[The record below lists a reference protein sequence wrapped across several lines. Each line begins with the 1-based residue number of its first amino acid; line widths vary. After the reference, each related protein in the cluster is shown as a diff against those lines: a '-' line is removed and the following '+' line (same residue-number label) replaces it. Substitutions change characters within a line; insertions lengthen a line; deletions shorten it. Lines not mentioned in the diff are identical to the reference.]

1 MHRHPPNGT
10 LSVARAERSAERLLA
25 GPGPWQ
31 QRFGHLLHMP
41 SHLFVRL
48 GRYRDAAAAN
58 IAALAAD
65 RADSDACQQPYEP
78 EHNAQMLI
86 WAANMAGEVS
96 SSWPE

>member
-1 MHRHPPNGT
+1 
-10 LSVARAERSAERLLA
+10 
-25 GPGPWQ
+25 
-31 QRFGHLLHMP
+31 MP

-48 GRYRDAAAAN
+48 GRYHDAAAAN
-58 IAALAAD
+58 VAALAAD

-96 SSWPE
+96 NTWPKSAEVFWLAVLSCCQICRKEISTHSYS